1 MLYSK
6 AYFGEILH
14 NLEEQLAISQKELA
28 DCPQGSLHQDV
39 RDGHTYFL
47 HAEKKSDG
55 RISRK
60 IVNGNPEILQGL
72 MRGNYLKCEIAAL
85 DQDVRLLKYLQEHF
99 REYTPQE
106 LLQKLPKRLKPLPQ
120 EFFLPQTENM
130 QEEIPW
136 ENQPYEQS
144 DYKPEARVHRSS
156 RGLLLRSKSE
166 LSIAEL
172 FYVYDVPFRY
182 EQVLHVGQYRLS
194 TDFTLKNR
202 RTGKLYYWE
211 HCGLVNNEK
220 YMSRHKWKLDLYE
233 KIGIVPWDNLIVTYD
248 GPDGNMDL
256 AIAESEIKNK
266 LL

>member
-14 NLEEQLAISQKELA
+14 NLEEQLAVSQKELA

-39 RDGHTYFL
+39 RGGHTYFL

-120 EFFLPQTENM
+120 EFFSPTDGEYAGRDSM
-130 QEEIPW
+130 G
-136 ENQPYEQS
+136 
-144 DYKPEARVHRSS
+144 KPAV
-156 RGLLLRSKSE
+156 
-166 LSIAEL
+166 
-172 FYVYDVPFRY
+172 
-182 EQVLHVGQYRLS
+182 
-194 TDFTLKNR
+194 
-202 RTGKLYYWE
+202 
-211 HCGLVNNEK
+211 
-220 YMSRHKWKLDLYE
+220 
-233 KIGIVPWDNLIVTYD
+233 
-248 GPDGNMDL
+248 
-256 AIAESEIKNK
+256 
-266 LL
+266 